1 MIQLNKL
8 VALYCD
14 YIFREVFMSFNLQT
28 KASLQPHL
36 LPVSTSAKCIVG
48 LSEVPEDDCLWFKKK
63 MPLN

>member
-1 MIQLNKL
+1 
-8 VALYCD
+8 
-14 YIFREVFMSFNLQT
+14 MSFNLQT
-28 KASLQPHL
+28 KASLQTHL